1 MVWVEVNPRPP
12 VSSQHKHYMVALV
25 SILMKAGKQWVEV
38 WTPAKK
44 QCRGVWSKE
53 EEEKME
59 RKEREWQVEGCMP
72 TESRIYTEG

>member
-1 MVWVEVNPRPP
+1 
-12 VSSQHKHYMVALV
+12 
-25 SILMKAGKQWVEV
+25 VEV

-59 RKEREWQVEGCMP
+59 RKERE
-72 TESRIYTEG
+72 